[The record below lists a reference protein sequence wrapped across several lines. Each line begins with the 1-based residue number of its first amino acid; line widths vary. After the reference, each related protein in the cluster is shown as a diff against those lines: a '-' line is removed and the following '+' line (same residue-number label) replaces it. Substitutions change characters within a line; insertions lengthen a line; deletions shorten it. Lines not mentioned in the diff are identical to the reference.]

1 MATHPPEVGE
11 RSWAY
16 LFEGG
21 KQVRPR
27 LFCDLWNYLCPEREP
42 CGEYAFALECVHV
55 ASLILDDLPWMD
67 NAEERRG
74 YPTLHRQFTPRKALL
89 LCHDILRMAYHL
101 VQGVPGTSVYASE
114 VEAMILQKLKR
125 LTAGQVLDLERQG
138 TRWELAALKTGT
150 LFEWVTE
157 AVALC
162 LGLDRVFWRR
172 WGNLLGVLFQWRDDW
187 SDREEDA
194 LHGQRNAFLEHPE
207 ETLVAY
213 RAGWRHLVQGVGTGW
228 FRRPFGA
235 FLRDYFRPPLSLED
249 EEESLTVSL
258 RDLIQPIYSYEEVPL
273 PTLSYERRGS
283 IWLGHLFRAL
293 SSESAK
299 TVTSESAKTVT
310 LESAKKK
317 ALGLADALELEPPFL
332 KENLWNRPESEWS
345 TCEEIRAW
353 KVSFLEEGVD
363 EMDSDVM
370 ESDLD

>member
-1 MATHPPEVGE
+1 
-11 RSWAY
+11 
-16 LFEGG
+16 
-21 KQVRPR
+21 
-27 LFCDLWNYLCPEREP
+27 
-42 CGEYAFALECVHV
+42 
-55 ASLILDDLPWMD
+55 
-67 NAEERRG
+67 
-74 YPTLHRQFTPRKALL
+74 
-89 LCHDILRMAYHL
+89 MAYHL

-162 LGLDRVFWRR
+162 LGLDRVFWRQ

-235 FLRDYFRPPLSLED
+235 FLRDYFRSPLSLED

-258 RDLIQPIYSYEEVPL
+258 RDLIQPIYSYAEVPL
-273 PTLSYERRGS
+273 PALSYQRRGS

-299 TVTSESAKTVT
+299 
-310 LESAKKK
+310 KK
-317 ALGLADALELEPPFL
+317 ALGLADALDSEPPFL

>member
-101 VQGVPGTSVYASE
+101 VHGVPGTSVYASE

-162 LGLDRVFWRR
+162 LGLDRVFWRQ

-235 FLRDYFRPPLSLED
+235 FLRDYFRSPLSLED

-273 PTLSYERRGS
+273 PALSYQRRGS

-299 TVTSESAKTVT
+299 
-310 LESAKKK
+310 KK
-317 ALGLADALELEPPFL
+317 ALGLADALESEPPFL

-370 ESDLD
+370 ESELD